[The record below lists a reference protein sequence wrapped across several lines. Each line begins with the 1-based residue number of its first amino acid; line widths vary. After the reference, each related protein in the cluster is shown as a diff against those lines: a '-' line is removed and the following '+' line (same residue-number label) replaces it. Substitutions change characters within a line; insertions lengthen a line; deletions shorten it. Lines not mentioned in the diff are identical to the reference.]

1 MLDIFLIPVLVIYV
15 AVVLALF
22 VYGINLFYLTYLS
35 SRQEKKTSQA
45 PTLKSFPKVTIQLP
59 VYNEMYVAQRLI
71 EKAAAVN
78 YPRKLLEIQV
88 LDDSVDETITLIHSV
103 VADLQAVGVNVHH
116 IHRTHRTG
124 FKSGALAAG
133 LEKAQGDFIAIFD
146 ADFLPPS
153 DFLLKTLPH
162 FTDPRVGFVQT
173 RWGHTN
179 PSYSLLTL
187 MQALSID
194 AHFMV
199 EQFARSEAGYW
210 FNFNGSAGVW
220 RRKTIE
226 DAGGWS
232 SDTLSEDLDLSY
244 RAYLSGWKGVYLR
257 DTVSPAELP
266 VSMSAFRRQQH
277 RWARGSLECA
287 IKYLPNIWRTSL
299 PKSLKFEATAHL
311 LGYAVH
317 LLLVAL
323 VLLHPLVL
331 LFTLRYDG
339 LKSLFGIGIVF
350 NLAVFA
356 QYSFILTAQ
365 RHLGKQWWR
374 FIPPLIFFAAGGTGM
389 MLNTFRAAVGIF
401 TNKRAVFERTPKFG
415 ITGSKQNWT
424 HQRYQLS
431 LDPIV
436 FLEICFAILNAG
448 TCIFAFSTANWIIA
462 SYSLLFC
469 VGLLL
474 VASITIVQ
482 ALSVAYQK
490 SRKNHGLS
498 SYLNPGMD

>member
-1 MLDIFLIPVLVIYV
+1 
-15 AVVLALF
+15 
-22 VYGINLFYLTYLS
+22 
-35 SRQEKKTSQA
+35 
-45 PTLKSFPKVTIQLP
+45 
-59 VYNEMYVAQRLI
+59 
-71 EKAAAVN
+71 
-78 YPRKLLEIQV
+78 
-88 LDDSVDETITLIHSV
+88 
-103 VADLQAVGVNVHH
+103 
-116 IHRTHRTG
+116 
-124 FKSGALAAG
+124 
-133 LEKAQGDFIAIFD
+133 
-146 ADFLPPS
+146 
-153 DFLLKTLPH
+153 
-162 FTDPRVGFVQT
+162 
-173 RWGHTN
+173 
-179 PSYSLLTL
+179 
-187 MQALSID
+187 
-194 AHFMV
+194 
-199 EQFARSEAGYW
+199 
-210 FNFNGSAGVW
+210 
-220 RRKTIE
+220 
-226 DAGGWS
+226 
-232 SDTLSEDLDLSY
+232 
-244 RAYLSGWKGVYLR
+244 
-257 DTVSPAELP
+257 
-266 VSMSAFRRQQH
+266 
-277 RWARGSLECA
+277 
-287 IKYLPNIWRTSL
+287 
-299 PKSLKFEATAHL
+299 L

-365 RHLGKQWWR
+365 RQLGKQWWR